1 MLKIIKKFLS
11 YLFNPVSNTNAKIK
25 NKKPEEDHQEALGG
39 ITFKLNAD
47 QTIDI
52 SCYIPETQNLSVDNI
67 TSMSEDYAELLM
79 YINDGLLSGK
89 IISFIKET
97 IKNSDHEQDKLFFEN
112 VLVFWVMHHVE
123 HLKEQKGKSNQ
134 PLIMPSRVFNS

>member
-1 MLKIIKKFLS
+1 MLKPIKRFLS
-11 YLFNPVSNTNAKIK
+11 YLFGFIDETK
-25 NKKPEEDHQEALGG
+25 NNKTETDKQEAVGG
-39 ITFKLNAD
+39 ITFKLNDD

-67 TSMSEDYAELLM
+67 TSMAENYAELLM

-89 IISFIKET
+89 IINFIKET
-97 IKNSDHEQDKLFFEN
+97 IKKSEHEQDKLFFEN

-123 HLKEQKGKSNQ
+123 HLKEEKSKSNQ
-134 PLIMPSRVFNS
+134 PLIMPSRVFNA